1 MLCGGGRRSLRA
13 LGIPFTSKS
22 RVSKFLVDDTLVW
35 VGDGKAWMIV
45 AYDPFRRRCSVIWLT
60 PEKK

>member
-1 MLCGGGRRSLRA
+1 LYVRWKKRLKGFRNSFAGKCSASMF
-13 LGIPFTSKS
+13 I
-22 RVSKFLVDDTLVW
+22 VDDTLVW

-45 AYDPFRRRCSVIWLT
+45 AYEPFRRRCWGIWLA